1 MNIPQSVIDSLKT
14 LEQFILSL
22 EQPSVAP
29 PVPSI
34 PVAPVNPPSAPPP
47 TPVAAPEPEVTVV
60 PGHEVTEDPPF
71 SCTTRATMWGLNWNG
86 TNDSGDL
93 DHTQPDG
100 NSRGFFTDPAT
111 GKSYETHNKVLLGAS
126 LPREVL
132 LSTFLGVDSWQ
143 SEAILAVWKHY
154 AADLRA
160 WVLQHQPTLV
170 IDSAGKYTVD
180 DVVLAD
186 AGPTASTHN
195 GLDLTY
201 AAAHAL
207 TTYGGAN
214 CTYKIVVAGTIQT
227 IRGWDFINRRVIG
240 S

>member
-1 MNIPQSVIDSLKT
+1 MNIPQQVIDSLKT

-22 EQPSVAP
+22 EQPQIPP
-29 PVPSI
+29 PVLTP
-34 PVAPVNPPSAPPP
+34 PVS
-47 TPVAAPEPEVTVV
+47 TPVPVVPEPAPEPVAQPDPVLT
-60 PGHEVTEDPPF
+60 PGHEVIEDAPF

-100 NSRGFFTDPAT
+100 NSRGFFTDPST
-111 GKSYETHNKVLLGAS
+111 GQPYETHNKNIIGAS
-126 LPREVL
+126 IPREVL

-143 SEAILAVWKHY
+143 SDGILTVWKHY
-154 AADLRA
+154 ASDLRA

-180 DVVLAD
+180 HVTLAD
-186 AGPTASTHN
+186 AGPAAGTHN

-201 AAAHAL
+201 ATAHL
-207 TTYGGAN
+207 LMTYGGAV
-214 CTYKIVVAGTIQT
+214 CTYKIVVNNKVQT
-227 IRGWDFINRRVIG
+227 IRGWDYINKRVIG